1 MTGDT
6 LLKAADALDA
16 YLSTY
21 DDLFGRREN
30 REHFRQFARGQM
42 GPIERKS
49 LEPMADLERTSPRTL
64 QLFFSKA
71 KWDEDSVRDK
81 LHGDV
86 REKYGGSDGIF
97 VIDPTS
103 DAKKGEMTAG
113 VARQYCGESGK
124 IDNCIVTVHLGYT
137 RGNFHGLLDGDLFLP
152 KSWDAN
158 TGDPEIERKRR
169 LAGIPPD
176 VGYRSKCD
184 LSLDQLDRARK
195 NGVPGR
201 FVTADEDFGGK
212 PWWRGAVHGLGFRY
226 VVEVPRSTR
235 GLMQEPKQEDIEK
248 DALKVEKLLIDPA
261 GLRFTTWE
269 AFRVHDT
276 QKGPEVWEFKAGPFW
291 EKLRRQEGYDG
302 VKWLLVGRN
311 VRTREVKYFLSDA
324 PPGTPIEVLI
334 RVAFSRWII
343 ERCFQDCK
351 TELGF
356 NHAEVR
362 KYRAIHRHLILTAVN
377 YFFIQ
382 DWNLRHRRG
391 EKPGPDREP
400 VRGRDS
406 EAA

>member
-1 MTGDT
+1 MTGTD
-6 LLKAADALDA
+6 LLLAADDLEA
-16 YLSTY
+16 YLGTY
-21 DDLFGRREN
+21 DELLGRPEN
-30 REHFRQFARGQM
+30 RLHFRMFARGQL

-49 LEPMADLERTSPRTL
+49 LEPMADAEGTNPRTL
-64 QLFFSKA
+64 QFFFSRSS
-71 KWDEDSVRDK
+71 WQENQVRDD
-81 LHGDV
+81 LQRRV
-86 REKYGGSDGIF
+86 ARQYGGRDGIF

-103 DAKKGEMTAG
+103 DAKKGKMTAG

-137 RGNFHGLLDGDLFLP
+137 RGEFHGLLDGDLFLP

-158 TGDPEIERKRR
+158 TGDAEIERRR
-169 LAGIPPD
+169 LLAGIPTE

-184 LSLDQLDRARK
+184 ISLEQLDRVKK
-195 NGVPGR
+195 NDVPGR

-212 PWWRGAVHGLGFRY
+212 PWWRAAVHDLGFMY
-226 VVEVPRSTR
+226 VVEVPRATCGR
-235 GLMQEPKQEDIEK
+235 MQRPKEEDV
-248 DALKVEKLLIDPA
+248 DRAPLKVEKLLIDPA

-291 EKLRRQEGYDG
+291 EHSKQGYDS

-311 VRTREVKYFLSDA
+311 VRTGELKYFLSDA

-356 NHAEVR
+356 NHAEIR

-377 YFFIQ
+377 YFFVQ
-382 DWNLRHRRG
+382 DWNLRHHGG